1 MITMGMLFNA
11 VLKLSEPLPHVHD
24 VSTRLQAQIVAVIAL
39 IVIFIFMPLSW
50 ITPLIAGGLTPISI
64 ILRLLAAVSAVG
76 IFLLARHGYVRASA
90 DALTG
95 VGYSTL
101 WCIAVFG
108 YVGYIGVLK
117 TLDLFVII
125 TLLSTVVMPIRRAMV
140 WWMLSFPLL
149 LAVPLLRPDVPLRLL
164 YGGTVLFHL
173 AAGGTAIVVVGLL
186 RRGERLMRDA
196 AQARERELKTLMNHL
211 PDYIVRVDTEFRY
224 LFANKASQA
233 LLETPVEALTGRS
246 PDEVLS
252 RIQNGSI
259 HGAIEQWRKV
269 VEETIRTGKV
279 QRAEIKAEGEGGFL
293 LWFDIICA
301 PEFDSRGKV
310 ASVLVVARD
319 TTERRENEE
328 ALKASRALIQR
339 IADTLPHMMFVF
351 DPDPPPRGKLI
362 FANRAML
369 TFFGCETK
377 EEIPPSDSSPIPCLH
392 PDDLKPLF
400 DYFAARAEQAEQ
412 TPETI
417 EVRLR
422 RADGEWRWVR
432 FWVFNFDD
440 PQLKTGRMM
449 GMIADVTEERRMRD
463 ALIEQERERTRAE
476 AERQLNHLKTQMMIR
491 IADQFR
497 NPLAA
502 IHSAS
507 DMLERY
513 YDRMSET
520 QRSERFDQIK
530 TQVTQIT
537 GLLDN
542 MGAVLRQQDNQ
553 PEREQKPVRLSR
565 LGVEILDEMRAR
577 YGDCHRVQFICD
589 RDAQTLINQ
598 ESLRLILTHL
608 LSNAFL
614 YTPAGGEVTL
624 EIHANDME
632 LMLIVR
638 DTGIGIEEVDGMRVF
653 DPFYRGSNID
663 ERPGL
668 GLGLSIVRSQVLA
681 HSGFIQLVSD
691 TKIGTTVTVRLP
703 NQRVL
708 ESKMSGA

>member
-1 MITMGMLFNA
+1 MIAMRKLFNA

-24 VSTRLQAQIVAVIAL
+24 VSTRLQAQINALVALAVIFVFL
-39 IVIFIFMPLSW
+39 PVSLVKPLFI
-50 ITPLIAGGLTPISI
+50 TGLTPLAVM
-64 ILRLLAAVSAVG
+64 LRAIAGLLAVIV
-76 IFLLARHGYVRASA
+76 LMLAHRGYIRLSA
-90 DALTG
+90 DLLISG
-95 VGYSTL
+95 SYGIL
-101 WCIAVFG
+101 WCIALFVSEDHENAL
-108 YVGYIGVLK
+108 YA
-117 TLDLFVII
+117 LDLFVLV
-125 TLLSTVVMPIRRAMV
+125 TLFSTVVMPIRRAMV

-196 AQARERELKTLMNHL
+196 AQSRERELKALMNHL
-211 PDYIVRVDTEFRY
+211 PDYVVRMDTEFRY
-224 LFANKASQA
+224 LFANEASQA
-233 LLETPVEALTGRS
+233 LLETPVDALTGRS
-246 PDEVLS
+246 PNEVLS
-252 RIQNGSI
+252 RIQDGSI
-259 HGAIEQWRKV
+259 HSAIEQWKRV

-279 QRAEIKAEGEGGFL
+279 QRAEIKTEGEGGFS

-328 ALKASRALIQR
+328 ALKESRALIQR

-369 TFFGCETK
+369 TFFGCET
-377 EEIPPSDSSPIPCLH
+377 EEDIPPSDSSPIPRLH

-400 DYFAARAEQAEQ
+400 DYFAARSEQAEQ

-449 GMIADVTEERRMRD
+449 GMIIDVTEERRMRD
-463 ALIEQERERTRAE
+463 VLIEKERERTRAE

-502 IHSAS
+502 IQSAS
-507 DMLERY
+507 DMLKRY

-520 QRSERFDQIK
+520 QRSERFEQIK
-530 TQVTQIT
+530 AQVTQIS

-553 PEREQKPVRLSR
+553 PEREQQPVRLSQ
-565 LGVEILDEMRAR
+565 LGAEILDEMRAR
-577 YGDCHRVQFICD
+577 YGDCHRVQFTCD

-624 EIHANDME
+624 EIRANDTE
-632 LMLIVR
+632 LVLIVR

-691 TKIGTTVTVRLP
+691 TKSGTTVTVRLP

-708 ESKMSGA
+708 DSKMSGA